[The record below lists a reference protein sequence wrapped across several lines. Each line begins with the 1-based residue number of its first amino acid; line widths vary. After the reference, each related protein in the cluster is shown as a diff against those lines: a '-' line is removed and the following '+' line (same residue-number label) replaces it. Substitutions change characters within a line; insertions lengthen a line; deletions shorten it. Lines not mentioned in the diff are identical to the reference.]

1 MSKTIYIQKGNTI
14 DFVNETEKLIESGEI
29 INLSTRIAI
38 AGCDIN
44 PKETGTLHLTGIY
57 EMPKNEDETIDF
69 GRFVYLNSDGK
80 ITLETSE
87 GKNVLAGLAVET
99 SRGTTIKVRI

>member
-1 MSKTIYIQKGNTI
+1 MPKAIYIQKGDTI

-57 EMPKNEDETIDF
+57 EMPKNENETIDF
-69 GRFVYLNSDGK
+69 GKFVYLNSDGK
-80 ITLETSE
+80 ITLETAE
-87 GKNVLAGLAVET
+87 GKNVVAGLAVET
-99 SRGTTIKVRI
+99 SQGTTIKVRI